1 MLKRHAFQK
10 IIKTTIALFILLL
23 LCIFP
28 KNDYQIPEEVIYIN
42 EPSMPIYVID
52 KNGYVARTMAIK
64 NEKLEDIKYIIDLLT
79 INSVSSINLPIGFMG
94 VIPENTKLLSYELKD
109 GLLKLNFSKE
119 LLTLENGKLEK
130 AVESLIFSLCELEN
144 VDKIMLFVE
153 NQIINNIPEVLD
165 KKYGINK
172 KYDIDDIKGTNKTT
186 IYYLSKNN
194 DNYYYVPIT
203 KISNTSKEAVEV
215 IVSELKSMPIYE
227 ANLIS
232 YLNASYELK
241 DYQIM
246 ENAIYLSF
254 NNLLLANLD
263 EKDIEEKVK
272 YTLSLSLRDTYNIE
286 DITITLD

>member
-42 EPSMPIYVID
+42 EPSMPIYVMD

-64 NEKLEDIKYIIDLLT
+64 NEQLEDIKYIIDLLT

-232 YLNASYELK
+232 DLNASYELK

>member
-42 EPSMPIYVID
+42 EPSMPIYVMD

-64 NEKLEDIKYIIDLLT
+64 NEKLEDIKYIIDILT

-94 VIPENTKLLSYELKD
+94 IIPENTKLLSYELKD

-119 LLTLENGKLEK
+119 LLTLEQEKFEK

-172 KYDIDDIKGTNKTT
+172 TYDIDDIKGTNKTT

-215 IVSELKSMPIYE
+215 IVSELKSVPIYE

-246 ENAIYLSF
+246 ENAIHLSF

-272 YTLSLSLRDTYNIE
+272 YTISLSLRDTYNIE
-286 DITITLD
+286 DITITLN

>member
-1 MLKRHAFQK
+1 MLKKHAFQK
-10 IIKTTIALFILLL
+10 IIKTSIALFILLL

-28 KNDYQIPEEVIYIN
+28 KNDSQIPEEVIYIN
-42 EPSMPIYVID
+42 EPSMPIYVMD
-52 KNGYVARTMAIK
+52 KNGYVARTSAIK
-64 NEKLEDIKYIIDLLT
+64 NDKIDEIKYIIDLLT
-79 INSVSSINLPIGFMG
+79 INSLSSINLPVGFIG
-94 VIPENTKLLSYELKD
+94 VIPENTELLSYELKN

-119 LLTLENGKLEK
+119 FLTIKQEKLEK
-130 AVESLIFSLCELEN
+130 AIESLIYSLCELEN
-144 VDKIMLFVE
+144 VKKIMLFVE
-153 NQIINNIPEVLD
+153 NKVINNIPEVLD

-172 KYDIDDIKGTNKTT
+172 KYDIEDIKGTSKTT

-194 DNYYYVPIT
+194 DIYYYIPIT
-203 KISNTSKEAVEV
+203 KISNTTQEAVEV
-215 IVSELKSMPIYE
+215 IVSELKNMPIYE

-232 YLNASYELK
+232 YLNASFELK
-241 DYQIM
+241 DYQVM
-246 ENAIYLSF
+246 ENAIHLSF